1 MKTKITQNIKSIILA
16 LILVAGVGYVSAA
29 WTAPVSAPP
38 ICNTGDPG
46 CDAPIHVGGVD
57 QTKTGGITASG
68 LTATTKMVI
77 PVLSSDPA
85 TPVSGQ
91 IWIKQ

>member
-1 MKTKITQNIKSIILA
+1 MKTKLISTIKVVVLA
-16 LILVAGVGYVSAA
+16 LILTLGITYLYA
-29 WTAPVSAPP
+29 WTGPTANPPDGNIAAPLNISSA
-38 ICNTGDPG
+38 
-46 CDAPIHVGGVD
+46 D